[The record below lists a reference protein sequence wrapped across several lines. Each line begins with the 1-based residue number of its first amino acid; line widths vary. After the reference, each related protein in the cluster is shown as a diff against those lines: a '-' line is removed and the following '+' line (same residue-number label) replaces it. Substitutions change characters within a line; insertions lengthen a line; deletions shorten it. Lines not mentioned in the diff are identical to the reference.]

1 MTADGMTDD
10 HLKQRYSDAIA
21 RFETFKPDGVSLQ
34 SALDYLETNEGA
46 MYWWRLSE
54 AAPSDTPSRKIT
66 DRAVEQLMSGREL
79 PRMETLDTGETL
91 LKFVPA
97 GTQPSTHS
105 PFWAKAAEAE
115 AAIAQGRNISE
126 FYGLPIASEAPRYD
140 VYRITPKVP
149 TQVFVSTVAPTSE
162 LDGLVTK
169 PGGAEQALV
178 PNRQLFHEAVYVKS
192 VDNLPKPEV
201 TVARAGEVPG
211 LARGL
216 GVLGAAAVIE
226 DTAST
231 VDHTTDLLRQGNVTG
246 AQSGMLHLGG
256 RTLGMVAGA
265 EVLGGLGTLA
275 GIESGPGAFVTGA
288 VGGVVG
294 AIGGDRLVNAL
305 DDYRIYHQD
314 DPQGRPWRYDPAH
327 PGQGWVSDLPP
338 LPGDVQGPV
347 ADAALQ
353 SRLDYQASTR
363 MAELRMAQPGE
374 LADPYRQPAN
384 AADPARLQADDWR
397 RQAESGQ
404 WTRSVV
410 TGVVGRVVERGTE
423 VASPQRA
430 AELDQAAERSIAHN
444 RANSPQG
451 VAEAYRALYEQRGWS
466 AFGPLPE
473 AVASTLRDADRTV
486 LASDGRSYTRDAQGQ
501 WSAPGMLFGR
511 HAAEG
516 NVAAEIRETRD
527 MEASKL
533 SAAQGHGCRESPAS
547 RPVNPPEPALP
558 TRLDDPQHP
567 DHAFFQQTRQH
578 VHALDRSLGRA
589 PDIHSDQ
596 VASSLAVQ
604 ARADGLQRIDRIA
617 LSDDG
622 TRLWAVQTP
631 PGRQDHLLDL
641 RSQVPTASANTP
653 MEQSA
658 ARWPQAMEQFQQVT
672 QQQGQAQAVAAMQV
686 QASQQAS
693 SGPSLAR

>member
-1 MTADGMTDD
+1 MAGLDD
-10 HLKQRYSDAIA
+10 LTSEYLRAKHAESILKAN
-21 RFETFKPDGVSLQ
+21 TFLPEGISKKA
-34 SALDYLETNEGA
+34 ALDYLGTDEGA
-46 MYWWRLSE
+46 LYLHRLVE
-54 AAPSDTPSRKIT
+54 ADPNASAEDIKT
-66 DRAVEQLMSGREL
+66 RAISHLRSGREL
-79 PRMETLDTGETL
+79 PRMETLDTGEAL
-91 LKFVPA
+91 VKFVPA
-97 GTQPSTHS
+97 GTRPSRYS
-105 PFWAKAAEAE
+105 SFWIRASEAE
-115 AAIAQGRNISE
+115 AAVAQRRNISE
-126 FYGLPIASEAPRYD
+126 FFGLPIASEAPRYD
-140 VYRITPKVP
+140 AYRMTPKVP
-149 TQVFVSTVAPTSE
+149 TQVFFSTVAPTSE

-178 PNRQLFHEAVYVKS
+178 PNRQLFHEPVYVKS
-192 VDNLPKPEV
+192 VDNLPKPELA
-201 TVARAGEVPG
+201 VARAGAKSG

-265 EVLGGLGTLA
+265 EVPGGLGTLA

-294 AIGGDRLVNAL
+294 AIGGDRLVNAI

-338 LPGDVQGPV
+338 LPGDVQRPV

-353 SRLDYQASTR
+353 NRLDYQASTR

-374 LADPYRQPAN
+374 LADPYRQPAS
-384 AADPARLQADDWR
+384 AADPARLQADDWQR
-397 RQAESGQ
+397 DAESGQ

-430 AELDQAAERSIAHN
+430 AELDQAAERTIAHN

-451 VAEAYRALYEQRGWS
+451 VAEAYRTLYEQRGWS
-466 AFGPLPE
+466 AFGTMPE

-527 MEASKL
+527 MEASKVP
-533 SAAQGHGCRESPAS
+533 AAQGHGGRESPAS

-558 TRLDDPQHP
+558 ARLDDPQHP

-589 PDIHSDQ
+589 PDIHCDQ

-641 RSQVPTASANTP
+641 RTQVPTASANTP

-658 ARWPQAMEQFQQVT
+658 ARWPQAMERFQQIT
-672 QQQGQAQAVAAMQV
+672 QQQGAMQAPTVIQAQMQ
-686 QASQQAS
+686 QGMP
-693 SGPSLAR
+693 GPGLAR

>member
-1 MTADGMTDD
+1 MNANGLTPESITRG
-10 HLKQRYSDAIA
+10 HA
-21 RFETFKPDGVSLQ
+21 REIEKYLTFNPQG
-34 SALDYLETNEGA
+34 
-46 MYWWRLSE
+46 LSE
-54 AAPSDTPSRKIT
+54 SEARGYLKTDEGLLYLHRLADAAPDESSVNIAN
-66 DRAVEQLMSGREL
+66 RAVDHLMSGREF
-79 PRMETLDTGETL
+79 PRMEALDTGEAL

-97 GTQPSTHS
+97 GTNPSRYS
-105 PFWAKAAEAE
+105 PFWAKASEAE

-126 FYGLPIASEAPRYD
+126 FYGLPIASEATNYD

-178 PNRQLFHEAVYVKS
+178 PNRQLFHEPVYVKS
-192 VDNLPKPEV
+192 VDNLPRPEV
-201 TVARAGEVPG
+201 TVARAGEAPG

-216 GVLGAAAVIE
+216 GVLGAAAVVA

-265 EVLGGLGTLA
+265 EVLGGLGALA
-275 GIESGPGAFVTGA
+275 GVESGPGAFVTGA

-294 AIGGDRLVNAL
+294 AIGGEKLVNAI

-314 DPQGRPWRYDPAH
+314 DPQGQPWRYDPAH

-338 LPGDVQGPV
+338 LPGNVQRPV

-353 SRLDYQASTR
+353 NRLDYQASTR

-374 LADPYRQPAN
+374 LADPYRQPAS
-384 AADPARLQADDWR
+384 AADPSRLQADDWR
-397 RQAESGQ
+397 RHAESGQ

-410 TGVVGRVVERGTE
+410 TGVVGRVVERSTE

-533 SAAQGHGCRESPAS
+533 PAAQGQGGRESPAS
-547 RPVNPPEPALP
+547 RPVNRSEPALP
-558 TRLDDPQHP
+558 ARLDDPQHP

-578 VHALDRSLGRA
+578 VHALDRSLGRT
-589 PDIHSDQ
+589 PDVHSDQ
-596 VASSLAVQ
+596 IASALTIQ
-604 ARADGLQRIDRIA
+604 ARTDGLQRIDRIA

-622 TRLWAVQTP
+622 SRLWAVQTP
-631 PGRQDHLLDL
+631 AGRRDHLLDL
-641 RSQVPTASANTP
+641 RTQVPTASANTP

>member
-1 MTADGMTDD
+1 MNANGLTPESITRG
-10 HLKQRYSDAIA
+10 HA
-21 RFETFKPDGVSLQ
+21 REIEKYLTFNPQG
-34 SALDYLETNEGA
+34 
-46 MYWWRLSE
+46 LSE
-54 AAPSDTPSRKIT
+54 SEARGYLKTDEGLLYLHRLADAAPDESSVNIAN
-66 DRAVEQLMSGREL
+66 RAVDHLMSGREF
-79 PRMETLDTGETL
+79 PRMEALDTGEAL

-97 GTQPSTHS
+97 GTNPSRYS
-105 PFWAKAAEAE
+105 PFWAKASEAE

-126 FYGLPIASEAPRYD
+126 FYGLPIASEAPNYD

-178 PNRQLFHEAVYVKS
+178 PNRQLFHEPVYVKS

-265 EVLGGLGTLA
+265 EVLGGLGALA
-275 GIESGPGAFVTGA
+275 GVESGPGAFVTGA

-294 AIGGDRLVNAL
+294 AIGGEKLVNAI

-314 DPQGRPWRYDPAH
+314 DPQGQPWRYDPAH

-338 LPGDVQGPV
+338 LPGDVQRPV

-353 SRLDYQASTR
+353 NRLDYQASTR

-374 LADPYRQPAN
+374 LADPYRQPAS
-384 AADPARLQADDWR
+384 AADSARLQADDWKR
-397 RQAESGQ
+397 HAESGQ

-410 TGVVGRVVERGTE
+410 TGVVGRVVERSTE

-430 AELDQAAERSIAHN
+430 VELDRAAERSIAHN

-501 WSAPGMLFGR
+501 WSARGMLFGR

-533 SAAQGHGCRESPAS
+533 SAARGQGGRESPAS
-547 RPVNPPEPALP
+547 RPVNRSEPALP
-558 TRLDDPQHP
+558 ARLDDPQHP
-567 DHAFFQQTRQH
+567 DHALFQQTRQH
-578 VHALDRSLGRA
+578 VHALDLSLGRT

-622 TRLWAVQTP
+622 SRLWAVQTP
-631 PGRQDHLLDL
+631 AGRQDHLLDL
-641 RSQVPTASANTP
+641 RTQVPTASANTP
-653 MEQSA
+653 LEQSA
-658 ARWPQAMEQFQQVT
+658 ARWPRAMERFQQIT
-672 QQQGQAQAVAAMQV
+672 QQQCAMHAPTEMQAQMQ
-686 QASQQAS
+686 QGMP
-693 SGPSLAR
+693 GPGLAR